1 MSTFSD
7 HYMFEFPVR
16 STVQLSQ
23 TLNDVA
29 FTFFML
35 LGFHEFFNDSL
46 FFYDGKLQ
54 KQNLVKLLKYENSNV
69 IL

>member
-35 LGFHEFFNDSL
+35 LGFHQFFNDGL
-46 FFYDGKLQ
+46 F
-54 KQNLVKLLKYENSNV
+54 LLCLKASEKKSCE
-69 IL
+69 ILEV